1 MTSPTTSG
9 PWARKKPL
17 PPALAPESR
26 PPETLLRALRARVE
40 NGCPFD
46 LARRAC
52 GVSDA
57 VHDAWMTR
65 GQAIHD
71 AQPDRLYHEGGCVIA
86 GSLEP
91 EAEYARI
98 ATTLQAH
105 ASADLVEQVYKIAK
119 DPARRRD
126 QLVAIQMLLRGHG
139 ERAFDPRTE
148 NDVTVTAHSEPVVS
162 QATIDAMTPEEIAQ
176 IREGARALSERRKAT
191 EALIS
196 AASARAAAV
205 DAVPSTT
212 PAPEPV
218 TD

>member
-1 MTSPTTSG
+1 MTSPTPPG

-26 PPETLLRALRARVE
+26 PPETLLCALRARVE

-71 AQPDRLYHEGGCVIA
+71 AQPDRLYHAGGCVIA

-148 NDVTVTAHSEPVVS
+148 NDVNVTARTEGSAVT
-162 QATIDAMTPEEIAQ
+162 QAAIDAMTPEELAS
-176 IREGARALSERRKAT
+176 IREGARAATEQRKAA
-191 EALIS
+191 EAAIS
-196 AASARAAAV
+196 AATLRAAAV
-205 DAVPSTT
+205 PPPT
-212 PAPEPV
+212 PAV